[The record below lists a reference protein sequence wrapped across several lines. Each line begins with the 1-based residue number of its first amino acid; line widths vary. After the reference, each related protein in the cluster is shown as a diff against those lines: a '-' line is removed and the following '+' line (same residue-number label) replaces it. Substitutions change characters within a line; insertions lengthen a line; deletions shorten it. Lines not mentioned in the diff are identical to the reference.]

1 MNERMIYLYEEA
13 MRFASDKVPEFNSG
27 LWQAVC
33 SGRFAELIVNEC
45 ARLAELKERG
55 YGIYAP
61 NESTGEHLKNY
72 FGIEQKITLALN
84 SNFNSGEM
92 K

>member
-45 ARLAELKERG
+45 ARLADLKEQG
-55 YGIYAP
+55 YGIYDPYVSA
-61 NESTGEHLKNY
+61 GEHLKDY
-72 FGIEQKITLALN
+72 FGIEQ
-84 SNFNSGEM
+84 
-92 K
+92 